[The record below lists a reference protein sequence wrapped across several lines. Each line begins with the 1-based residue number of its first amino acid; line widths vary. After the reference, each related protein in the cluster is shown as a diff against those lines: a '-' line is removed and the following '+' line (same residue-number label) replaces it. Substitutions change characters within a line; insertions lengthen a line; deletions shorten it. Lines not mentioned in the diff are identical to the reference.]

1 MKTKIFIP
9 PEAEEAIN
17 DILSREND
25 VLIKYRKS
33 KGEIEILE
41 QRVSAKANS
50 KIKVNNTTA
59 YMIGY
64 M

>member
-25 VLIKYRKS
+25 VLIKYQKS
-33 KGEIEILE
+33 KGEIVVLE
-41 QRVSAKANS
+41 QKVSAKA
-50 KIKVNNTTA
+50 KFKNTSE
-59 YMIGY
+59 
-64 M
+64 